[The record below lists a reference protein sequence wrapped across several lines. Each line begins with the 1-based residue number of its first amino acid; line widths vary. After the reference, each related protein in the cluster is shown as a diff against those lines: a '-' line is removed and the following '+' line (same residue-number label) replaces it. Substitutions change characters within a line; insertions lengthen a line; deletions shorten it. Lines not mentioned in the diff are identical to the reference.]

1 MRNRTRTRT
10 LACLITAISATAVTV
25 AATPAAQAATGSVH
39 LAKIYYNSPGKD
51 TRSNASL
58 NAEWVTITNS
68 TSTARSL
75 KGWTLTDASN
85 HKYTFGTFTLGAGKT
100 VKVHTGSG
108 NDTSA
113 NKFQDRRAY
122 VWNNDKDTATLRKST
137 GAKVDTCSY
146 NTSTAVVS
154 KTC

>member
-1 MRNRTRTRT
+1 MHSRTGARA

-25 AATPAAQAATGSVH
+25 AAMPAAEAATGSVH
-39 LAKIYYNSPGKD
+39 LAKIYYNSPGSD
-51 TRSNASL
+51 RGSNSSL

-75 KGWTLTDASN
+75 KGWTLTDASS

-100 VKVHTGSG
+100 VKVHTGKGS
-108 NDTSA
+108 NTSTSRYQ
-113 NKFQDRRAY
+113 NRSWY

-137 GAKVDTCSY
+137 GTKVDTCSY
-146 NTSTAVVS
+146 NSSTAVS